1 MITGFSA
8 LLLFLLWRY
17 PQLPVARGVH
27 ALIVA
32 PLAARLNRVT
42 RRQLIF
48 WALVAV
54 FALVA
59 GEWLAI
65 LGPLDMGLVL
75 LWDVALYVDA
85 LLGAVA
91 VASVARLVP
100 LPRWRPRPRARRSAP
115 RRAAPGNDADAEPA
129 LWLRAA

>member
-1 MITGFSA
+1 MITGLGA
-8 LLLFLLWRY
+8 LLLILLGRY
-17 PQLPVARGVH
+17 PQLPVARALH

-32 PLAARLNRVT
+32 PLAAALDRLT

-48 WALVAV
+48 WALVV
-54 FALVA
+54 VVALVA

-65 LGPLDMGLVL
+65 FGPLDLGLVL
-75 LWDVALYVDA
+75 LWDVSLYVDA